1 MDEMGDKFDIKEFH
15 NVVLSNGSIPLNILE
30 KVVQDYIDSKLNL

>member
-1 MDEMGDKFDIKEFH
+1 MGDKFDIKEFH